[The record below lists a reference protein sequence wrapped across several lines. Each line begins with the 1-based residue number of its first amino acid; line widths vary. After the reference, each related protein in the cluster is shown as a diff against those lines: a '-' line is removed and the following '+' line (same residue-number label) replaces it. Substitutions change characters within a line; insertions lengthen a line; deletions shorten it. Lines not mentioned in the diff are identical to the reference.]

1 MRKASAI
8 TKELSKKRAVEK
20 RAEVKEQIKI
30 SNDAQLKN
38 TIADMKYTLNIR
50 SQMRRLNAI
59 ELHALEILSEAKT
72 KTKRFFA
79 IKRLQEVI
87 YK

>member
-1 MRKASAI
+1 MRN
-8 TKELSKKRAVEK
+8 KEVEV
-20 RAEVKEQIKI
+20 REQIKA
-30 SNDAQLKN
+30 SNDSQLKN

-50 SQMRRLNAI
+50 SQMRKLNTI

-72 KTKRFFA
+72 KAKRFSA